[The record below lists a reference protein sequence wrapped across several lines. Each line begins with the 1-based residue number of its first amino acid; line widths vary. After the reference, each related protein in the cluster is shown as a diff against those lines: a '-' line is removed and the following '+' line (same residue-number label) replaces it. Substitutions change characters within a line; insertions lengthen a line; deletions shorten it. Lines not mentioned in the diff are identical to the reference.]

1 MAELFDCADADA
13 RATGIASAVSAV
25 KGGRLVVLPTDT
37 VYGIGA
43 DAFDNVAVAALLSA
57 KGRGRD
63 MPVPV
68 LVGSWHT
75 IEGLVYTVPD
85 SARELI
91 RAFWPGA
98 LSLVVQQAPSLQW
111 DLGDAAGTVMLRMP
125 LHPVA
130 IEVLREVGPMAV
142 SSANISG
149 QPAAVTAED
158 ARNQLG
164 DLVAVYLD
172 AGPSEQQ
179 AASTIV
185 DLTGA
190 HPRILRAG
198 SGDRRRDRRSAWC
211 RRGYADGD
219 DLSAAPVALNSSS
232 TVHPVVSEVHDVA
245 SGLLALSD
253 RGAGVPLR
261 ELALVGLT
269 AAIITYFATG
279 WVRVLA
285 TRVGAVAYP
294 RERDVHLQPTPR
306 MGGLAMYIGVL
317 AAVLLASQLP
327 ALTRGFVYS
336 SGLPATV
343 VAGGLIMAI
352 GLIDDKWGLDA
363 LTKFAGQ
370 ITAASVLVTMGVAWS
385 VLYIPFGGVGTIVL
399 DQVSSILLTLALTV
413 AIVNAM
419 NFVDGLDGLAAG
431 LGLITALAITIF
443 SIGLLRDHGGDVL
456 FYPPAVISV
465 VLAGACLGFLPH
477 NFHRARIFM
486 GDSGSML
493 IGLMLGAAST
503 TAAGPISQSA
513 YGARDVFALL
523 SPFLLV
529 VAVMFVPALDM
540 LLAIVRRTRAG
551 RSPFSPDKM
560 HLHHRLLQIGH
571 SHRRVVLLIYL
582 WVGIVALGAASTIF
596 FDPRYTGG
604 VMLAAI
610 LVAIVV
616 TLIPLL
622 RRGEEPYDE
631 LYDEK

>member
-1 MAELFDCADADA
+1 
-13 RATGIASAVSAV
+13 
-25 KGGRLVVLPTDT
+25 LVQ
-37 VYGIGA
+37 YGSPV
-43 DAFDNVAVAALLSA
+43 AFAPEHLAAL
-57 KGRGRD
+57 
-63 MPVPV
+63 
-68 LVGSWHT
+68 GS
-75 IEGLVYTVPD
+75 
-85 SARELI
+85 
-91 RAFWPGA
+91 
-98 LSLVVQQAPSLQW
+98 
-111 DLGDAAGTVMLRMP
+111 
-125 LHPVA
+125 
-130 IEVLREVGPMAV
+130 
-142 SSANISG
+142 
-149 QPAAVTAED
+149 
-158 ARNQLG
+158 QL
-164 DLVAVYLD
+164 
-172 AGPSEQQ
+172 
-179 AASTIV
+179 ASTG
-185 DLTGA
+185 LL
-190 HPRILRAG
+190 P
-198 SGDRRRDRRSAWC
+198 
-211 RRGYADGD
+211 
-219 DLSAAPVALNSSS
+219 SAA
-232 TVHPVVSEVHDVA
+232 
-245 SGLLALSD
+245 

-269 AAIITYFATG
+269 AAIITYFCTG

-285 TRVGAVAYP
+285 TKVGAVAYP

-306 MGGLAMYIGVL
+306 MGGLAMYVGVL
-317 AAVLLASQLP
+317 CAVLLASQLP

-336 SGLPATV
+336 SGMPAV
-343 VAGGLIMAI
+343 LVAGGLIMGI

-385 VLYIPFGGVGTIVL
+385 VLYIPIGGVGTIVL

-431 LGLITALAITIF
+431 LGLITASAITIF

-493 IGLMLGAAST
+493 IGLMLAAAST
-503 TAAGPISQSA
+503 TAAGPISQNA
-513 YGARDVFALL
+513 YGARDVFVLL

-529 VAVMFVPALDM
+529 VAVMFVPMLDL

-551 RSPFSPDKM
+551 RSAFSPDKM

-582 WVGIVALGAASTIF
+582 WVGIVAFGTASTIF
-596 FDPRYTGG
+596 VDKRYAGG

-610 LVAIVV
+610 VGAIVV
-616 TLIPLL
+616 TVIPLL
-622 RRGEEPYDE
+622 RRREDVYD
-631 LYDEK
+631 KK

>member
-1 MAELFDCADADA
+1 MTTAVPSAE
-13 RATGIASAVSAV
+13 S
-25 KGGRLVVLPTDT
+25 
-37 VYGIGA
+37 
-43 DAFDNVAVAALLSA
+43 LS
-57 KGRGRD
+57 
-63 MPVPV
+63 
-68 LVGSWHT
+68 T
-75 IEGLVYTVPD
+75 T
-85 SARELI
+85 
-91 RAFWPGA
+91 
-98 LSLVVQQAPSLQW
+98 
-111 DLGDAAGTVMLRMP
+111 
-125 LHPVA
+125 
-130 IEVLREVGPMAV
+130 
-142 SSANISG
+142 
-149 QPAAVTAED
+149 
-158 ARNQLG
+158 
-164 DLVAVYLD
+164 
-172 AGPSEQQ
+172 
-179 AASTIV
+179 
-185 DLTGA
+185 
-190 HPRILRAG
+190 
-198 SGDRRRDRRSAWC
+198 
-211 RRGYADGD
+211 
-219 DLSAAPVALNSSS
+219 
-232 TVHPVVSEVHDVA
+232 
-245 SGLLALSD
+245 LLALSE

-269 AAIITYFATG
+269 AAIVTYLATG

-285 TRVGAVAYP
+285 TRWGAVAYP

-306 MGGLAMYIGVL
+306 MGGLAMYVGVV

-336 SGLPATV
+336 SGLPAVV
-343 VAGGLIMAI
+343 VAGGLIMVV
-352 GLIDDKWGLDA
+352 GLIDDRWGLDA

-385 VLYIPFGGVGTIVL
+385 VLYIPIGGVGTIVL

-431 LGLITALAITIF
+431 LGLITASAICIF
-443 SIGLLRDHGGDVL
+443 SVGLLRDHGGDVL

-477 NFHRARIFM
+477 NFHKARIFM

-493 IGLMLGAAST
+493 IGLMLAAAST
-503 TAAGPISQSA
+503 TAAGPISQTA

-540 LLAIVRRTRAG
+540 LLAIIRRTRAG
-551 RSPFSPDKM
+551 LSPFSPDKM
-560 HLHHRLLQIGH
+560 HLHHRLLEIGH

-596 FDPRYTGG
+596 FDPHHTAA
-604 VMLAAI
+604 VMVAAI

-622 RRGEEPYDE
+622 RRRNGSFDE
-631 LYDEK
+631 VYDEK

>member
-1 MAELFDCADADA
+1 MWDDVTYGSSVVYAAD
-13 RATGIASAVSAV
+13 
-25 KGGRLVVLPTDT
+25 
-37 VYGIGA
+37 
-43 DAFDNVAVAALLSA
+43 
-57 KGRGRD
+57 
-63 MPVPV
+63 
-68 LVGSWHT
+68 
-75 IEGLVYTVPD
+75 
-85 SARELI
+85 
-91 RAFWPGA
+91 
-98 LSLVVQQAPSLQW
+98 
-111 DLGDAAGTVMLRMP
+111 
-125 LHPVA
+125 
-130 IEVLREVGPMAV
+130 
-142 SSANISG
+142 
-149 QPAAVTAED
+149 
-158 ARNQLG
+158 
-164 DLVAVYLD
+164 
-172 AGPSEQQ
+172 
-179 AASTIV
+179 
-185 DLTGA
+185 
-190 HPRILRAG
+190 
-198 SGDRRRDRRSAWC
+198 
-211 RRGYADGD
+211 
-219 DLSAAPVALNSSS
+219 
-232 TVHPVVSEVHDVA
+232 
-245 SGLLALSD
+245 GLLALSD
-253 RGAGVPLR
+253 RGTGVPLR
-261 ELALVGLT
+261 ELVLVGLT

-285 TRVGAVAYP
+285 RRLGAVAYP

-306 MGGLAMYIGVL
+306 MGGLAMYIGVV

-336 SGLPATV
+336 SGMPAVV

-352 GLIDDKWGLDA
+352 GLIDDRWGLDA

-385 VLYIPFGGVGTIVL
+385 VLYIPGVGTIVL

-431 LGLITALAITIF
+431 LGLITASAICIF

-477 NFHRARIFM
+477 NFHPAKIFM

-493 IGLMLGAAST
+493 IGLMLAAAST
-503 TAAGPISQSA
+503 TAAGPISQTA

-529 VAVMFVPALDM
+529 VAVLFVPALDM

-571 SHRRVVLLIYL
+571 THRRVVLLVYL

-596 FDPRYTGG
+596 FDPRYTGA

-622 RRGEEPYDE
+622 RRRDGRLDE
-631 LYDEK
+631 MYDEK

>member
-1 MAELFDCADADA
+1 LAD
-13 RATGIASAVSAV
+13 
-25 KGGRLVVLPTDT
+25 
-37 VYGIGA
+37 
-43 DAFDNVAVAALLSA
+43 
-57 KGRGRD
+57 
-63 MPVPV
+63 
-68 LVGSWHT
+68 
-75 IEGLVYTVPD
+75 
-85 SARELI
+85 
-91 RAFWPGA
+91 GA
-98 LSLVVQQAPSLQW
+98 L
-111 DLGDAAGTVMLRMP
+111 
-125 LHPVA
+125 
-130 IEVLREVGPMAV
+130 
-142 SSANISG
+142 
-149 QPAAVTAED
+149 
-158 ARNQLG
+158 
-164 DLVAVYLD
+164 
-172 AGPSEQQ
+172 
-179 AASTIV
+179 
-185 DLTGA
+185 
-190 HPRILRAG
+190 
-198 SGDRRRDRRSAWC
+198 
-211 RRGYADGD
+211 
-219 DLSAAPVALNSSS
+219 ALY
-232 TVHPVVSEVHDVA
+232 E
-245 SGLLALSD
+245 

-269 AAIITYFATG
+269 AAIITYFCTG

-285 TRVGAVAYP
+285 TRLGAVAIP
-294 RERDVHLQPTPR
+294 RERDVHVQPTPR

-336 SGLPATV
+336 SGMPAV
-343 VAGGLIMAI
+343 LVAGGIIMGI

-385 VLYIPFGGVGTIVL
+385 VIYIPVGGVGTIVL

-431 LGLITALAITIF
+431 LGLITASAICIF
-443 SIGLLRDHGGDVL
+443 SVGLLRDHGGDVL

-493 IGLMLGAAST
+493 IGLMLAAAST
-503 TAAGPISQSA
+503 TAAGPISQNA

-529 VAVMFVPALDM
+529 VAVMFVPMLDL

-551 RSPFSPDKM
+551 RSAFSPDKM

-582 WVGIVALGAASTIF
+582 WVGIVAFGTASTIF
-596 FDPRYTGG
+596 FDPRYAGA

-610 LVAIVV
+610 VVAIVV
-616 TLIPLL
+616 TVIPLL
-622 RRGEEPYDE
+622 RRDEE
-631 LYDEK
+631 LYDDK

>member
-1 MAELFDCADADA
+1 MLQY
-13 RATGIASAVSAV
+13 GSSVMSA
-25 KGGRLVVLPTDT
+25 
-37 VYGIGA
+37 
-43 DAFDNVAVAALLSA
+43 
-57 KGRGRD
+57 
-63 MPVPV
+63 
-68 LVGSWHT
+68 
-75 IEGLVYTVPD
+75 
-85 SARELI
+85 
-91 RAFWPGA
+91 
-98 LSLVVQQAPSLQW
+98 
-111 DLGDAAGTVMLRMP
+111 GDAVIP
-125 LHPVA
+125 
-130 IEVLREVGPMAV
+130 AV
-142 SSANISG
+142 N
-149 QPAAVTAED
+149 
-158 ARNQLG
+158 
-164 DLVAVYLD
+164 
-172 AGPSEQQ
+172 
-179 AASTIV
+179 
-185 DLTGA
+185 
-190 HPRILRAG
+190 
-198 SGDRRRDRRSAWC
+198 
-211 RRGYADGD
+211 
-219 DLSAAPVALNSSS
+219 
-232 TVHPVVSEVHDVA
+232 

-285 TRVGAVAYP
+285 IRIGAVAYP
-294 RERDVHLQPTPR
+294 RERDVHVQPIPR
-306 MGGLAMYIGVL
+306 MGGLAMYIGVA

-336 SGLPATV
+336 TGMPAVV

-352 GLIDDKWGLDA
+352 GLIDDRWGLDA

-413 AIVNAM
+413 SIVNAM

-431 LGLITALAITIF
+431 LGLITALAICIF
-443 SIGLLRDHGGDVL
+443 SVGLLRDHGGDVL

-477 NFHRARIFM
+477 NFHRAKIFM

-503 TAAGPISQSA
+503 TAAGPISQNA
-513 YGARDVFALL
+513 YGARDVFALM

-529 VAVMFVPALDM
+529 IAVMLVPALDT

-551 RSPFSPDKM
+551 RSPLSPDKM

-571 SHRRVVLLIYL
+571 SHRRAVLLIYL
-582 WVGIVALGAASTIF
+582 WVGIIAFGAAATIF
-596 FDPRYTGG
+596 FDPRYTGA
-604 VMLAAI
+604 VVAAAI
-610 LVAIVV
+610 VVAIVV

-622 RRGEEPYDE
+622 QRGSEGSEDEHEAKYD
-631 LYDEK
+631 KK

>member
-1 MAELFDCADADA
+1 
-13 RATGIASAVSAV
+13 
-25 KGGRLVVLPTDT
+25 
-37 VYGIGA
+37 
-43 DAFDNVAVAALLSA
+43 
-57 KGRGRD
+57 
-63 MPVPV
+63 
-68 LVGSWHT
+68 
-75 IEGLVYTVPD
+75 
-85 SARELI
+85 
-91 RAFWPGA
+91 
-98 LSLVVQQAPSLQW
+98 
-111 DLGDAAGTVMLRMP
+111 
-125 LHPVA
+125 
-130 IEVLREVGPMAV
+130 
-142 SSANISG
+142 
-149 QPAAVTAED
+149 
-158 ARNQLG
+158 
-164 DLVAVYLD
+164 
-172 AGPSEQQ
+172 
-179 AASTIV
+179 
-185 DLTGA
+185 
-190 HPRILRAG
+190 
-198 SGDRRRDRRSAWC
+198 
-211 RRGYADGD
+211 
-219 DLSAAPVALNSSS
+219 
-232 TVHPVVSEVHDVA
+232 VVSEAVILADGV
-245 SGLLALSD
+245 LALSE

-269 AAIITYFATG
+269 AAIITYFCTG

-285 TRVGAVAYP
+285 TRVGAVAIP
-294 RERDVHLQPTPR
+294 RERDVHVQPTPR

-336 SGLPATV
+336 SGMPAV
-343 VAGGLIMAI
+343 LVAGGIIMGI

-385 VLYIPFGGVGTIVL
+385 VLYIPVGGVGTIVL

-431 LGLITALAITIF
+431 LGLITALAICIF
-443 SIGLLRDHGGDVL
+443 SVGLLRDHGGDVL

-493 IGLMLGAAST
+493 IGLMLAAAST
-503 TAAGPISQSA
+503 TAAGPISQNA
-513 YGARDVFALL
+513 YGARDVFVLL

-529 VAVMFVPALDM
+529 VAVMFVPMLDL

-551 RSPFSPDKM
+551 RSAFSPDKM

-582 WVGIVALGAASTIF
+582 WVGIVAFGTASTIF
-596 FDPRYTGG
+596 FDPRYAGA

-610 LVAIVV
+610 VVAVVV
-616 TLIPLL
+616 TVIPLL
-622 RRGEEPYDE
+622 RRGEQ
-631 LYDEK
+631 LYDDE

>member
-1 MAELFDCADADA
+1 
-13 RATGIASAVSAV
+13 
-25 KGGRLVVLPTDT
+25 
-37 VYGIGA
+37 
-43 DAFDNVAVAALLSA
+43 
-57 KGRGRD
+57 
-63 MPVPV
+63 
-68 LVGSWHT
+68 
-75 IEGLVYTVPD
+75 
-85 SARELI
+85 
-91 RAFWPGA
+91 
-98 LSLVVQQAPSLQW
+98 
-111 DLGDAAGTVMLRMP
+111 
-125 LHPVA
+125 
-130 IEVLREVGPMAV
+130 
-142 SSANISG
+142 
-149 QPAAVTAED
+149 
-158 ARNQLG
+158 
-164 DLVAVYLD
+164 
-172 AGPSEQQ
+172 
-179 AASTIV
+179 
-185 DLTGA
+185 
-190 HPRILRAG
+190 
-198 SGDRRRDRRSAWC
+198 
-211 RRGYADGD
+211 
-219 DLSAAPVALNSSS
+219 
-232 TVHPVVSEVHDVA
+232 VVSEAA
-245 SGLLALSD
+245 SLADGVLALSE

-269 AAIITYFATG
+269 AAIITYFCTG

-285 TRVGAVAYP
+285 TRLGAVAIP
-294 RERDVHLQPTPR
+294 RERDVHVQPTPR

-336 SGLPATV
+336 SGMPAV
-343 VAGGLIMAI
+343 LVAGGIIMGI

-385 VLYIPFGGVGTIVL
+385 VLYIPVGGVGTIVL

-431 LGLITALAITIF
+431 LGLITASAICIF
-443 SIGLLRDHGGDVL
+443 SVGLLRDHGGDVL

-493 IGLMLGAAST
+493 IGLMLAAAST
-503 TAAGPISQSA
+503 TAAGPISQNA

-529 VAVMFVPALDM
+529 VAVMFVPMLDL

-551 RSPFSPDKM
+551 RSAFSPDKM

-582 WVGIVALGAASTIF
+582 WVGIVAFGTASTIF
-596 FDPRYTGG
+596 FDPRYTGA

-610 LVAIVV
+610 GVAIVV
-616 TLIPLL
+616 TVIPLL
-622 RRGEEPYDE
+622 RRGEE
-631 LYDEK
+631 LYDDK

>member
-1 MAELFDCADADA
+1 MTYGSSVVYAAD
-13 RATGIASAVSAV
+13 
-25 KGGRLVVLPTDT
+25 
-37 VYGIGA
+37 
-43 DAFDNVAVAALLSA
+43 
-57 KGRGRD
+57 
-63 MPVPV
+63 
-68 LVGSWHT
+68 
-75 IEGLVYTVPD
+75 
-85 SARELI
+85 
-91 RAFWPGA
+91 
-98 LSLVVQQAPSLQW
+98 
-111 DLGDAAGTVMLRMP
+111 
-125 LHPVA
+125 
-130 IEVLREVGPMAV
+130 
-142 SSANISG
+142 
-149 QPAAVTAED
+149 
-158 ARNQLG
+158 
-164 DLVAVYLD
+164 
-172 AGPSEQQ
+172 
-179 AASTIV
+179 
-185 DLTGA
+185 
-190 HPRILRAG
+190 
-198 SGDRRRDRRSAWC
+198 
-211 RRGYADGD
+211 
-219 DLSAAPVALNSSS
+219 
-232 TVHPVVSEVHDVA
+232 
-245 SGLLALSD
+245 GLLALSD
-253 RGAGVPLR
+253 RGTGVPLR
-261 ELALVGLT
+261 ELVLVGLT

-285 TRVGAVAYP
+285 RRLGAVAYP

-306 MGGLAMYIGVL
+306 MGGLAMYIGVV

-336 SGLPATV
+336 SGMPAVV

-352 GLIDDKWGLDA
+352 GLIDDRWGLDA

-385 VLYIPFGGVGTIVL
+385 VLYIPGVGTIVL

-431 LGLITALAITIF
+431 LGLITASAICIF

-477 NFHRARIFM
+477 NFHPAKIFM

-493 IGLMLGAAST
+493 IGLMLAAAST
-503 TAAGPISQSA
+503 TAAGPISQTA

-529 VAVMFVPALDM
+529 VAVLFVPALDM

-571 SHRRVVLLIYL
+571 THRRVVLLVYL

-596 FDPRYTGG
+596 FDPRYTGA

-622 RRGEEPYDE
+622 RRRDGRLDE
-631 LYDEK
+631 MYDEK

>member
-1 MAELFDCADADA
+1 MAE
-13 RATGIASAVSAV
+13 
-25 KGGRLVVLPTDT
+25 
-37 VYGIGA
+37 
-43 DAFDNVAVAALLSA
+43 
-57 KGRGRD
+57 
-63 MPVPV
+63 
-68 LVGSWHT
+68 
-75 IEGLVYTVPD
+75 
-85 SARELI
+85 
-91 RAFWPGA
+91 
-98 LSLVVQQAPSLQW
+98 
-111 DLGDAAGTVMLRMP
+111 
-125 LHPVA
+125 
-130 IEVLREVGPMAV
+130 
-142 SSANISG
+142 
-149 QPAAVTAED
+149 
-158 ARNQLG
+158 
-164 DLVAVYLD
+164 
-172 AGPSEQQ
+172 
-179 AASTIV
+179 
-185 DLTGA
+185 
-190 HPRILRAG
+190 
-198 SGDRRRDRRSAWC
+198 
-211 RRGYADGD
+211 
-219 DLSAAPVALNSSS
+219 
-232 TVHPVVSEVHDVA
+232 DV
-245 SGLLALSD
+245 LALSE

-269 AAIITYFATG
+269 AAIITYFCTG

-285 TRVGAVAYP
+285 NRVGAVAVP
-294 RERDVHLQPTPR
+294 RERDVHVQPTPR

-336 SGLPATV
+336 SGMPAV
-343 VAGGLIMAI
+343 LVAGGIIMGI

-385 VLYIPFGGVGTIVL
+385 VLYIPIGGVGTIVL
-399 DQVSSILLTLALTV
+399 DQVSSILLTLALTI

-431 LGLITALAITIF
+431 LGLITALAICVF
-443 SIGLLRDHGGDVL
+443 SVGLLRDHGGDVL

-493 IGLMLGAAST
+493 IGLMLAAAST
-503 TAAGPISQSA
+503 TAAGPISQTA

-582 WVGIVALGAASTIF
+582 WVGIVAFGMASTIF
-596 FDPRYTGG
+596 FDPRYTGA

-610 LVAIVV
+610 VVAIVV
-616 TLIPLL
+616 TVIPLL
-622 RRGEEPYDE
+622 RRGGE
-631 LYDEK
+631 LYDEE